1 MQKHTMWLWEA
12 HAETDMISLLNKL
25 YLQVILTQIPIPGL
39 TVPVPVEVNYLSQTP
54 FSVSYSGL

>member
-1 MQKHTMWLWEA
+1 MMQKHTMWEWEA

-25 YLQVILTQIPIPGL
+25 YLQVILTQIPTPGL
-39 TVPVPVEVNYLSQTP
+39 TIPVEVNYLSQTP